1 MLQRVQTIYL
11 LIAIILLALVSVG
24 TDLFSLLN
32 DEYRFTFDSYGVSK
46 SSLSGEFVSHSHFP
60 FYLGTISLLLLAFIC
75 LMSYK
80 NLARQHKLGRTIF
93 FIYFIMVVGM
103 VLLTYFGDSLI
114 GTETTSR
121 ELGLGFFLFIAGFP
135 FIFLANVGIKRD
147 KNLLDSLNRL
157 R

>member
-11 LIAIILLALVSVG
+11 LIAIVLLALVSVG

-32 DEYRFTFDSYGVSK
+32 DEFRFTFDSYGVSK
-46 SSLSGEFVSHSHFP
+46 TSLNGEFVSHSHFP

-114 GTETTSR
+114 GTETSSR